1 MSHLH
6 PSPTSLAVKQ
16 CSLSLALIQEA
27 ISTKLFQAGINKD
40 SKNREVLELR
50 RLRALEASPESGS
63 RSLSLGSFQ
72 QVPKELFEWIFSP
85 ISPSD
90 KIKCLRVSKGWKD
103 MLESDQSLW
112 RDLDILIRVS
122 AISDGSSLQIC
133 ELFALNSGNTLRN
146 LKLSLDSLDYSQRES
161 LFRALERSSNT
172 LRKLQFEGDHVIEF
186 DFYDDLEGEHKEKP
200 IIWEIFEL
208 ASKC

>member
-1 MSHLH
+1 
-6 PSPTSLAVKQ
+6 
-16 CSLSLALIQEA
+16 
-27 ISTKLFQAGINKD
+27 
-40 SKNREVLELR
+40 
-50 RLRALEASPESGS
+50 
-63 RSLSLGSFQ
+63 
-72 QVPKELFEWIFSP
+72 
-85 ISPSD
+85 
-90 KIKCLRVSKGWKD
+90 